1 MSINYGGDISNI
13 SGLNNILSIGYEVE
27 CGILMKLTRSESNE
41 SSELSEPRN
50 SFKSSE
56 SFEFGNLFEGGNS
69 SEIKS
74 SSKLSKSSKSSHSSK
89 LSHSSKSSH
98 SSKLS
103 KPNKIV
109 LFNSDTFP
117 QDILEF
123 KKFEENPE
131 EIDDDIIARL
141 EEMVEDKIYDDNN
154 EIDTNSTFYITN
166 DIALSP
172 FMREL
177 TAICHYTSEE
187 DRLDH
192 SSEKNK
198 LYLFRDIEKN
208 QDYEINFLFK
218 DASTDCAT
226 HSNVEWVFT
235 YYRPQQ
241 SDNII
246 INTCLNM
253 IKNLLRHLSDLE
265 PITGNFIMKYKDN
278 QGKDSELIVAKPEQ
292 RVLYHKPNTNLYY
305 LLTQMI
311 DKPFTIDDACSVF
324 QMTFSSKCEHIMEVM
339 TLLLTDTL
347 KSIPVFASYIETKL
361 DSLLSVKNCVDNLI
375 DNYNKNATDY
385 KLHANKN
392 VQIIKNYLSLI
403 LLKIKVYYE
412 FKNAPK
418 QPKYLKNLLFYNSRH
433 SNYVL
438 YNAMK
443 NHIEQL
449 FQVDAI
455 DAIDIIKK
463 MVFQPDILKQINSPN
478 IKLRKGALSISNTL
492 DKSNKNYGDP
502 VYSLVS
508 YFDFFEEPVDDESN
522 IDDDSGEIIKYDW
535 LEYKKYDDYSAKMEL
550 KDDIILVECRIFQKL
565 LSTYVYSIAD
575 EELKEQMT
583 SGSCN
588 IVTNNFSPDVSS
600 LSIANLK
607 KIVELHGNNNL
618 GFGLKKR
625 RKTRKT
631 HRKPHKKTKK
641 RKIKK

>member
-74 SSKLSKSSKSSHSSK
+74 SSKLSK
-89 LSHSSKSSH
+89 SSKSSH

-324 QMTFSSKCEHIMEVM
+324 QMTFSSKCEHIMEVL